1 MIINCNCSTIPIIL
15 HLWTNSTTG
24 GPIYHH
30 RPLTGWLLHQ
40 SSILFNCYC
49 SGSWQG
55 AYNADSPQS
64 ASPALTVCLLALSPS
79 PSPVSSA
86 SRSPPSSIAWTRW
99 TLLWS
104 SAGACCC
111 ASASSSTALRTPA
124 SHALAAC
131 GDGGVDCQPSKET
144 STGVDIARGGVIL
157 MRLMLTLIAR
167 SLVASEALKCAWYL
181 EDVFG
186 RWLKA
191 VWWCWA
197 CVGAVASRQI
207 GHGRWRFFSGTSDG
221 NRFQLWGAI
230 VYCPHNYNTC
240 SMDAKTWKCRRYGLQ
255 RRENVGE
262 PACKDVK

>member
-64 ASPALTVCLLALSPS
+64 ASPALTVCLLALSSPPS
-79 PSPVSSA
+79 PSPVSTA
-86 SRSPPSSIAWTRW
+86 SRTPPSSIAWTRW

-131 GDGGVDCQPSKET
+131 GDGGFDCQPSKET

-191 VWWCWA
+191 VWWCGL
-197 CVGAVASRQI
+197 C
-207 GHGRWRFFSGTSDG
+207 
-221 NRFQLWGAI
+221 WG
-230 VYCPHNYNTC
+230 
-240 SMDAKTWKCRRYGLQ
+240 G
-255 RRENVGE
+255 GE
-262 PACKDVK
+262 PADWPWSMTVFQRNEWWE